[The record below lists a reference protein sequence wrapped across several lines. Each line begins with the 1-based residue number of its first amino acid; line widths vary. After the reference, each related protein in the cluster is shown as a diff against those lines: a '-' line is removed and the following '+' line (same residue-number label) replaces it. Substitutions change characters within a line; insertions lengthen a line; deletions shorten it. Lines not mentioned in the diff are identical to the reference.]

1 MADQRDIERL
11 LQNLEQQPGLPKGA
25 VRDLREAID
34 TSPYLTS
41 VMTQAIDLGTLR
53 RLEVSNQPNEG
64 GHYDDK
70 TGTVSINTSI
80 FEPSIRSDRLD
91 MLAGTVGHETGH
103 ALMAPSAQV
112 SLNTFVFKLD
122 AALKEGIQYGESVV
136 DATGLSK
143 EFIASARQNE
153 ALAELVSMNAVASRV
168 ATTTGQFNQAEFLRR
183 VEPTT
188 ACVKDGKLEPGIH
201 LDERGFQRTGNS
213 ISSSAVEAVAVCH
226 FDRSDSSM
234 GRQGTSNYP
243 GYYSAYPVSA
253 GAALLRERAGSTTQA
268 LPRLGYDLAELGT
281 DTAKLEGAGLS
292 LGGQGKA
299 FGFVDTSHGQQ
310 REVEVRQLG
319 PAQHRP
325 DIEPS
330 SLRSPSQ
337 VLADNP
343 AHPDHSTYQ
352 QIHSWVRG
360 TGNWNEEET
369 RNVSAALYKQ
379 QVDDPLLKRVD
390 RVTGGLGN
398 DGAQNVVAI
407 YAPHGLDKAPQFHA
421 HVDGREA
428 SQEPAQ
434 QNLQQAEVIKQDQ
447 VRQQALEQT
456 QQQTAQQEQGP
467 TMTRGGP

>member
-234 GRQGTSNYP
+234 GRQGTSNYA
-243 GYYSAYPVSA
+243 GYYAAYPVSA

-325 DIEPS
+325 DIEPP